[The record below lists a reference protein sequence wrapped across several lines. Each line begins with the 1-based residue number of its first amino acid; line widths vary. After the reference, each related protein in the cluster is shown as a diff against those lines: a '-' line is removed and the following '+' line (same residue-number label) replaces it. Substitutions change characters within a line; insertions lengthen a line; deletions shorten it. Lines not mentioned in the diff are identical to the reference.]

1 MINNLLQ
8 QALLH
13 LKREKFID
21 PFSDYG
27 FKRIFGTESS
37 KDVLMEF
44 LNSLIPEARIKD
56 LTLLDVEQNGPM
68 KGTTKAAVDMVCKTA
83 DDVYI
88 LIEMRNIRQMNYS
101 KGIWKEAELESA
113 GIIEWA
119 PASWLSEMK
128 RIYVIR
134 FLGFSMFTEYTEKYR
149 WDVFRMDNE
158 YHQILGD
165 SFHEIYLELPKFQ
178 LTLSHC
184 KTLFERLLYVLK
196 HMEVLDDMPQEL
208 NNQLFMRV
216 KEMASIPNLTA
227 DQMIAYY
234 RCMLDDCA
242 YYDSLQTSMEEGRE
256 EGRIEG
262 REEGREEGRIEGKME
277 GKMEVAR
284 TMKENG
290 VDPSLIS
297 TCCGLSL
304 SEIERL

>member
-1 MINNLLQ
+1 M
-8 QALLH
+8 A
-13 LKREKFID
+13 K
-21 PFSDYG
+21 
-27 FKRIFGTESS
+27 
-37 KDVLMEF
+37 
-44 LNSLIPEARIKD
+44 
-56 LTLLDVEQNGPM
+56 
-68 KGTTKAAVDMVCKTA
+68 
-83 DDVYI
+83 
-88 LIEMRNIRQMNYS
+88 
-101 KGIWKEAELESA
+101 
-113 GIIEWA
+113 
-119 PASWLSEMK
+119 
-128 RIYVIR
+128 
-134 FLGFSMFTEYTEKYR
+134 
-149 WDVFRMDNE
+149 E

-184 KTLFERLLYVLK
+184 KTLFEKFLYVLK
-196 HMEVLDDMPQEL
+196 HMEVLDKIPQEL

-262 REEGREEGRIEGKME
+262 KME

-290 VDPSLIS
+290 FEPSFIS

-304 SEIERL
+304 AEIERL

>member
-1 MINNLLQ
+1 
-8 QALLH
+8 
-13 LKREKFID
+13 
-21 PFSDYG
+21 
-27 FKRIFGTESS
+27 
-37 KDVLMEF
+37 
-44 LNSLIPEARIKD
+44 
-56 LTLLDVEQNGPM
+56 
-68 KGTTKAAVDMVCKTA
+68 
-83 DDVYI
+83 
-88 LIEMRNIRQMNYS
+88 
-101 KGIWKEAELESA
+101 
-113 GIIEWA
+113 
-119 PASWLSEMK
+119 MK

-134 FLGFSMFTEYTEKYR
+134 FLGFSMFTEYPEKYR

-184 KTLFERLLYVLK
+184 KTLFEKFLYVLK
-196 HMEVLDDMPQEL
+196 HMEVLDKIPQEL

-290 VDPSLIS
+290 FEPSFIS

-304 SEIERL
+304 AEIERL